1 MKKFKALLFDING
14 TVTDIYTTESDEELY
29 RVTANFL
36 KFNGVKISPGELKA
50 LYFDLNRKQRR
61 ESLEEFPEFDVKK
74 IFHAVIEEYGEPA
87 FVPANLAAQAAVV
100 FRAASQYHLA
110 PYVGVTEVLTMM
122 KKRYHLAAVS
132 DGQSL
137 WARSELRMAGLEK
150 FFEFVIV
157 SGDYGFRKPDKRMFD
172 FALERLQVTPDEA
185 IYVGNDMYRD
195 IFGAKNA
202 GMKTVFFK
210 SNQGEQGY
218 CGAEPDYIIYN
229 FNELPRAVE
238 FLEQNS

>member
-1 MKKFKALLFDING
+1 MKFKALLFDING
-14 TVTDIYTTESDEELY
+14 TVTDILTSESDEELY

-36 KFNGVKISPGELKA
+36 KFNGVSVSPGELKA
-50 LYFDLNRKQRR
+50 LYFDLNRQQRH
-61 ESLEEFPEFDVKK
+61 ESPEEFPEFDVKK
-74 IFHAVIEEYGEPA
+74 IFQTVIEEYGDHA
-87 FVPANLAAQAAVV
+87 HVPVNLAAHAATV
-100 FRAASQYHLA
+100 FRAASQYRLE
-110 PYVGVTEVLTMM
+110 PYTGVTEVLTMM

-137 WARSELRMAGLEK
+137 WARPELRMAGLEK

-157 SGDYGFRKPDKRMFD
+157 SGDHGFRKPDKRMFTM
-172 FALERLQVTPDEA
+172 ALEKLHITPAET

-195 IFGAKNA
+195 VYGAKNA
-202 GMKTVFFK
+202 GIKSIFFK
-210 SNQGEQGY
+210 SNQGEHGF

-238 FLEQNS
+238 FLETHS

>member
-1 MKKFKALLFDING
+1 MKFKALLFDING
-14 TVTDIYTTESDEELY
+14 TVTDILTSESDEELY

-36 KFNGVKISPGELKA
+36 KFNGVSVSPGELKA
-50 LYFDLNRKQRR
+50 LYFDLNRQQRH
-61 ESLEEFPEFDVKK
+61 ESPEEFPEFDVKK
-74 IFHAVIEEYGEPA
+74 IFQTVIEEYGDHA
-87 FVPANLAAQAAVV
+87 HVPVNLAVQAATV
-100 FRAASQYHLA
+100 FRAASQYRLE
-110 PYVGVTEVLTMM
+110 PYTGVTEVLTMM

-137 WARSELRMAGLEK
+137 WARPELRMAGLEK

-157 SGDYGFRKPDKRMFD
+157 SGDHGFRKPDKRMFTM
-172 FALERLQVTPDEA
+172 ALEKLHITPAET

-195 IFGAKNA
+195 VYGAKNA
-202 GMKTVFFK
+202 GIKSIFFK
-210 SNQGEQGY
+210 SNQGEHGF

-238 FLEQNS
+238 FLETHS